1 MEVIARMIK
10 LFGMAGSSEA
20 VAAPALPELFVNPW
34 WVAGAGLAAA
44 ASLWA
49 LGRHRWRAGV
59 ALGMLGTAGLGYLAL
74 VEPPRPVL
82 ERVTLRPAG
91 WPHAL
96 AGLRIGQISDLHLGH
111 HYAEA
116 NVAWAI
122 AAMQRERP
130 DMIVLT
136 GDFIAFADA
145 IPMLGARLAGLSAPL
160 GVYAV
165 LGNHDGD
172 AEARDVVTAL
182 GHAGIVVLRNQS
194 RWIAVPAGGFWLLG
208 LDDVWHGRD
217 DFAVM
222 LAGVPPGGCRVLL
235 AHAPDVVDLAARHQ
249 IAVQLSGHTHG
260 GQLRLPRIGP
270 FSLPRHGT
278 RYPIGEYRVG
288 PTTLYVSRGVAG
300 APLRLGCPPE
310 ATVITLMGG
319 A

>member
-1 MEVIARMIK
+1 
-10 LFGMAGSSEA
+10 MADRSGA
-20 VAAPALPELFVNPW
+20 PAAPDSPELFVNPW
-34 WVAGAGLAAA
+34 WVAGAGLIAAA
-44 ASLWA
+44 GLRA

-59 ALGMLGTAGLGYLAL
+59 ALGMLGAAGLGYLAL

-91 WPHAL
+91 WPAAL

-122 AAMQRERP
+122 AAMRRERP

-145 IPMLGARLAGLSAPL
+145 IPTLGARLAGLSAPL

-165 LGNHDGD
+165 LGNHDGG
-172 AEARDVVTAL
+172 AEARDVITAL
-182 GHAGIVVLRNQS
+182 GHAGVVVLRNQS
-194 RWIAVPAGGFWLLG
+194 RWINVATSGFWLLG
-208 LDDVWHGRD
+208 LDDIWHGRHD
-217 DFAVM
+217 VAAM
-222 LAGVPPGGCRVLL
+222 LDGVSPTGCRVLL
-235 AHAPDVVDLAARHQ
+235 AHAPDVVELAARHQ

-260 GQLRLPRIGP
+260 GQIRLPWIGP

-310 ATVITLMGG
+310 ATVITLAGG